1 MTPAVPSPDPRRLAS
16 SGLGVLLC
24 AFTLVEVNYPLLAP
38 QSRLAFFA
46 LVGLTLC
53 FLNVPLHPALKDDRR
68 ARAGDL
74 VLALL
79 AAGCCGY
86 VVVQTDPLFAA
97 WWIDGQALGNRAG
110 FETAFDTA
118 VGLLGLLLVIEAARR
133 ALGLALPLL
142 AAAFVLYALFGA
154 AFPDWL
160 FPHRGYTVPR
170 IVAQTFLHSQGIFGV
185 ALNVMFTYVFLFVI
199 FGAFLEAT
207 GATRFIVAF
216 AQRVFG
222 RSSGGPAKV
231 AVLSSGLMGSL
242 SGSAVANTATTGTF
256 TIPMM
261 RSAGFRPVTAAGV
274 QAAASSGGALMPPVM
289 GAGAYMMLEIVDPPV
304 TYLEIVRAALVPA
317 LLYYLSLLLIVHFHA
332 RRTSIAPAAATG
344 GRAPRRDEPIAPA
357 GATAGRA
364 PRRDEPIA
372 PADAAGGR
380 APRRDESIAPAAAA
394 DLPAAGGGGTA
405 GATASRPTREAGRA
419 PAPAAGG
426 GTAAAAETSRAA
438 GIVFGAALGSL
449 VLFLILGYTA
459 FRAVTLSLAV
469 IVAVSSASPATRLD
483 PRRTIAGLA
492 AAARGVV
499 PLVAAAACV
508 GIIIGIV
515 TLTGVGTRLPATII
529 PLAEQSLF
537 LALVLIMISSIV
549 LGMGLPSAV
558 CYLLMATLIGPVLG
572 DLGVIPLAAHLF
584 IFYFGMM
591 SMVTPPVALAA
602 YAASSIAGTR
612 IMPTGLAAFRFALV
626 GFTLPYMFVYRPELL
641 MLTAS
646 GDPAGW
652 LEMLPP
658 VAIATLGVVCFAA
671 GIAGQLRQPLGPGLR
686 LAVFG
691 AAGLLLAPG
700 PTLELAGLGVPL
712 FDVAGVA
719 LFGAVL
725 AANRPAA

>member
-1 MTPAVPSPDPRRLAS
+1 MTPESPPARDVRLLVS
-16 SGLGVLLC
+16 GGLGVLLC

-53 FLNVPLHPALKDDRR
+53 FLNVPLHPSLKDNPR
-68 ARAGDL
+68 ARASD
-74 VLALL
+74 VLL
-79 AAGCCGY
+79 AGLAALCCGY
-86 VVVQTDPLFAA
+86 IVIQTDPLFDG
-97 WWIDGQALGNRAG
+97 WWVDGQTLGNRAG
-110 FETAFDTA
+110 FETAYDTA
-118 VGLLGLLLVIEAARR
+118 IGLLGLLLVIEAARR

-142 AAAFVLYALFGA
+142 AGAFILYALFGS

-170 IVAQTFLHSQGIFGV
+170 VVAQTFLHSQGIFGV

-207 GATRFIVAF
+207 GATRFIVDF
-216 AQRVFG
+216 AERVFG

-261 RSAGFRPVTAAGV
+261 RSAGFQPVTAAGV

-304 TYLEIVRAALVPA
+304 TYLEIIRAALIPA
-317 LLYYLSLLLIVHFHA
+317 LLYYLSLILIVHFHA
-332 RRTSIAPAAATG
+332 KRVAIAAAPGEAAPTG
-344 GRAPRRDEPIAPA
+344 SDTPE
-357 GATAGRA
+357 
-364 PRRDEPIA
+364 
-372 PADAAGGR
+372 AAVR
-380 APRRDESIAPAAAA
+380 
-394 DLPAAGGGGTA
+394 
-405 GATASRPTREAGRA
+405 
-419 PAPAAGG
+419 
-426 GTAAAAETSRAA
+426 SRAA
-438 GIVFGAALGSL
+438 GAVFGSALGSL
-449 VLFLILGYTA
+449 ILFLVLGYTA
-459 FRAVTLSLAV
+459 FRAVTLSLVV
-469 IVAVSSASPATRLD
+469 IVAVSSLHKATRLD
-483 PRRTIAGLA
+483 WRFTMVSLVT
-492 AAARGVV
+492 AARGVV

-508 GIIIGIV
+508 GIIIGVV
-515 TLTGVGTRLPATII
+515 TLTGIGTRLPATII

-572 DLGVIPLAAHLF
+572 NLGVIPLAAHLF

-626 GFTLPYMFVYRPELL
+626 GFTLPYMFIYRPELL
-641 MLTAS
+641 MLTPSGEPAS
-646 GDPAGW
+646 W
-652 LEMLPP
+652 LAMLLP
-658 VAIATLGVVCFAA
+658 VAIATLGVTCFAA
-671 GIAGQLRQPLGPGLR
+671 GIAGQLSRPLGLGLR
-686 LAVFG
+686 LAVFA

-700 PTLELAGLGVPL
+700 PTAALGGIDLAI
-712 FDVAGVA
+712 FDVAGVI
-719 LFGAVL
+719 LFCVVL
-725 AANRPAA
+725 AANRRSG

>member
-1 MTPAVPSPDPRRLAS
+1 MSPDHPPRDTRRLVS

-46 LVGLTLC
+46 LVGLALC
-53 FLNVPLHPALKDDRR
+53 FLNVPIHPSLKEHPR

-79 AAGCCGY
+79 AACCCGY
-86 VVVQTDPLFAA
+86 IVVQTDPLFEA

-118 VGLLGLLLVIEAARR
+118 IGLAGLLLVIEAARR

-142 AAAFVLYALFGA
+142 AAAFLLYALFGA

-160 FPHRGYTVPR
+160 FPHRGYSVPR

-207 GATRFIVAF
+207 GATRFIVDF

-289 GAGAYMMLEIVDPPV
+289 GAGAYMMLEIVEPPV
-304 TYLEIVRAALVPA
+304 TYLEIIRAALIPA
-317 LLYYLSLLLIVHFHA
+317 ILYYLSLLLIVHLHA
-332 RRTSIAPAAATG
+332 RRMSLATEGAAGDPAAAG
-344 GRAPRRDEPIAPA
+344 A
-357 GATAGRA
+357 GAGG
-364 PRRDEPIA
+364 
-372 PADAAGGR
+372 DAA
-380 APRRDESIAPAAAA
+380 I
-394 DLPAAGGGGTA
+394 
-405 GATASRPTREAGRA
+405 
-419 PAPAAGG
+419 
-426 GTAAAAETSRAA
+426 SRAA

-449 VLFLILGYTA
+449 ILFLILGYTA
-459 FRAVTLSLAV
+459 FRAVTLSLV
-469 IVAVSSASPATRLD
+469 TIVVTSSFSPATRLD
-483 PRRTIAGLA
+483 PRRTLTGLV

-537 LALVLIMISSIV
+537 LALVLIMVSSII

-572 DLGVIPLAAHLF
+572 NLGVIPLAAHLF

-612 IMPTGLAAFRFALV
+612 IMPTAVAAFRFALV
-626 GFTLPYMFVYRPELL
+626 GFTLPYMFIYRPELL

-646 GDPAGW
+646 GEPAGW
-652 LEMLPP
+652 LEMLFP
-658 VAIATLGVVCFAA
+658 VAIATLGVTCFAA
-671 GIAGQLRQPLGPGLR
+671 GIAGQLRRPLGLGLR

-691 AAGLLLAPG
+691 AAALLLAPG
-700 PTLELAGLGVPL
+700 PAVSVAGLGVPI
-712 FDVAGVA
+712 FDVAGIA
-719 LFGAVL
+719 LFGGVL
-725 AANRPAA
+725 AANRGSG

>member
-1 MTPAVPSPDPRRLAS
+1 MSG
-16 SGLGVLLC
+16 GLGVLLC
-24 AFTLVEVNYPLLAP
+24 AFTLLEVNYPLLAP

-46 LVGLTLC
+46 LVGLALC
-53 FLNVPLHPALKDDRR
+53 FLNIPAHPRLKDHPR

-74 VLALL
+74 VLAFL
-79 AAGCCGY
+79 AVCCCGY
-86 VVVQTDPLFAA
+86 IVVQTDPIFEA

-110 FETAFDTA
+110 FETALDTLI
-118 VGLLGLLLVIEAARR
+118 GLAGLLLVVEAARR

-142 AAAFVLYALFGA
+142 AGAFILYALFGA

-160 FPHRGYTVPR
+160 FPHRGYSIPR
-170 IVAQTFLHSQGIFGV
+170 VVAQTFLHSQGIFGV

-207 GATRFIVAF
+207 GATRFIVDF

-261 RSAGFRPVTAAGV
+261 RSAGFQPVTAAGV

-304 TYLEIVRAALVPA
+304 TYLEIIRAALIPA
-317 LLYYLSLLLIVHFHA
+317 ILYYLSLLLIVHFHA
-332 RRTSIAPAAATG
+332 RRMSITGTGAPAEPVAAPAAT
-344 GRAPRRDEPIAPA
+344 RD
-357 GATAGRA
+357 T
-364 PRRDEPIA
+364 
-372 PADAAGGR
+372 
-380 APRRDESIAPAAAA
+380 
-394 DLPAAGGGGTA
+394 
-405 GATASRPTREAGRA
+405 
-419 PAPAAGG
+419 
-426 GTAAAAETSRAA
+426 RAA
-438 GIVFGAALGSL
+438 GIVFFTALGSL
-449 VLFLILGYTA
+449 ILFLILGYTA
-459 FRAVTLSLAV
+459 FRAVTLSLVA
-469 IVAVSSASPATRLD
+469 IVLVSSIDPATRLD
-483 PRRTIAGLA
+483 PRRTLTGLVN
-492 AAARGVV
+492 AARGVV

-537 LALVLIMISSIV
+537 LALVLIMVSSII

-572 DLGVIPLAAHLF
+572 NLGVIPLAAHLF

-612 IMPTGLAAFRFALV
+612 IMPTGIAAFRFALV
-626 GFTLPYMFVYRPELL
+626 GFTLPYMFIYRPELL
-641 MLTAS
+641 MLTAT
-646 GDPAGW
+646 GAPAG
-652 LEMLPP
+652 LLDMLLP
-658 VAIATLGVVCFAA
+658 VAIATLGVTCFAA
-671 GIAGQLRQPLGPGLR
+671 GIAGQFRHPLTLGLR

-700 PTLELAGLGVPL
+700 PTLTAAGVGVPV

-719 LFGAVL
+719 LAGAVL
-725 AANRPAA
+725 AANRPSGALRR

>member
-1 MTPAVPSPDPRRLAS
+1 MPDTRGPRDLRLAVS
-16 SGLGVLLC
+16 GGLGVLLC
-24 AFTLVEVNYPLLAP
+24 AFTLLEVNYPLLAP

-46 LVGLTLC
+46 LVGLAIC
-53 FLNVPLHPALKDDRR
+53 FLNIPVHPRLKDDPR

-74 VLALL
+74 VLAVL
-79 AAGCCGY
+79 AACCCGY
-86 VVVQTDPLFAA
+86 IVVQTDPIFDA
-97 WWIDGQALGNRAG
+97 WWIDGQTLGNRAG
-110 FETAFDTA
+110 FETALDTTI
-118 VGLLGLLLVIEAARR
+118 GLLGLLLVIEAARR

-142 AAAFVLYALFGA
+142 AGTFILYALFGA

-160 FPHRGYTVPR
+160 FPHRGYSIPR
-170 IVAQTFLHSQGIFGV
+170 VVAQTFLHSQGIFGV

-207 GATRFIVAF
+207 GATRFIVDF

-261 RSAGFRPVTAAGV
+261 RSAGFQPVTAAGV

-304 TYLEIVRAALVPA
+304 TYLEIIRAALIPA
-317 LLYYLSLLLIVHFHA
+317 ILYYLSLLLIVHFHA
-332 RRTSIAPAAATG
+332 RRMSI
-344 GRAPRRDEPIAPA
+344 
-357 GATAGRA
+357 
-364 PRRDEPIA
+364 
-372 PADAAGGR
+372 AAGG
-380 APRRDESIAPAAAA
+380 APAEPAAAA
-394 DLPAAGGGGTA
+394 
-405 GATASRPTREAGRA
+405 S
-419 PAPAAGG
+419 
-426 GTAAAAETSRAA
+426 ETGSTRAA
-438 GIVFGAALGSL
+438 GIVFFTALGSL
-449 VLFLILGYTA
+449 ILFLILGYTA
-459 FRAVTLSLAV
+459 FRAVTLSLVA
-469 IVAVSSASPATRLD
+469 IVLVSSLNPATRLD
-483 PRRTIAGLA
+483 PRRTLTGLVN
-492 AAARGVV
+492 AARGVV

-537 LALVLIMISSIV
+537 LALVLIMVSSII

-572 DLGVIPLAAHLF
+572 NLGVIPLAAHLF

-612 IMPTGLAAFRFALV
+612 IMPTGIAAFRFALV
-626 GFTLPYMFVYRPELL
+626 GFTLPYMFIYRPELL
-641 MLTAS
+641 MLTAT
-646 GDPAGW
+646 GEPAGW
-652 LEMLPP
+652 LDMLLP
-658 VAIATLGVVCFAA
+658 VAIATLGVTCFAA
-671 GIAGQLRQPLGPGLR
+671 GIAGQFRHPLSLGLR
-686 LAVFG
+686 LAVFA

-700 PTLELAGLGVPL
+700 PTLSAAGVGVPIFDVVGVVLAGG
-712 FDVAGVA
+712 
-719 LFGAVL
+719 VL
-725 AANRPAA
+725 AANRPSA

>member
-1 MTPAVPSPDPRRLAS
+1 MTPDNPPPRDLRLLT
-16 SGLGVLLC
+16 SGTLGVLLC
-24 AFTLVEVNYPLLAP
+24 VFTLVEVNYPLLAP

-53 FLNVPLHPALKDDRR
+53 FLNVPIHPSLKDDPR
-68 ARAGDL
+68 ARAGDV
-74 VLALL
+74 VLAVL
-79 AAGCCGY
+79 AAVCCGY
-86 VVVQTDPLFAA
+86 IVVQTDPLFAA
-97 WWIDGQALGNRAG
+97 WWVDGQTLGNRAG
-110 FETAFDTA
+110 FETVFDTA
-118 VGLLGLLLVIEAARR
+118 IGLLGLLLVIEAARR

-142 AAAFVLYALFGA
+142 AAAFILYALFGS

-160 FPHRGYTVPR
+160 FPHRGYTIPR
-170 IVAQTFLHSQGIFGV
+170 VVAQTFLHSQGIFGV
-185 ALNVMFTYVFLFVI
+185 ALSVMFTYVFLFVI

-207 GATRFIVAF
+207 GATRFIVDF
-216 AQRVFG
+216 AERVFG

-261 RSAGFRPVTAAGV
+261 RSAGFQPVTAAGV

-304 TYLEIVRAALVPA
+304 TYLEIIRAALIPA
-317 LLYYLSLLLIVHFHA
+317 LLYYLSLILIVHFHA
-332 RRTSIAPAAATG
+332 RRMSIATAGAPAAAPPDSDS
-344 GRAPRRDEPIAPA
+344 ADS
-357 GATAGRA
+357 TAM
-364 PRRDEPIA
+364 
-372 PADAAGGR
+372 
-380 APRRDESIAPAAAA
+380 
-394 DLPAAGGGGTA
+394 
-405 GATASRPTREAGRA
+405 
-419 PAPAAGG
+419 
-426 GTAAAAETSRAA
+426 SRAA
-438 GIVFGAALGSL
+438 GIVFASALGSL
-449 VLFLILGYTA
+449 ILFLVLGYTA
-459 FRAVTLSLAV
+459 FRAVTLSLVA
-469 IVAVSSASPATRLD
+469 IVAVSSLNKETRLD
-483 PRRTIAGLA
+483 WRSTLRGLA
-492 AAARGVV
+492 NAARGVV

-572 DLGVIPLAAHLF
+572 NLGVIPLAAHLF

-612 IMPTGLAAFRFALV
+612 IMPTALAAFKFALV
-626 GFTLPYMFVYRPELL
+626 GFTLPYMFIYRPELL

-646 GDPAGW
+646 GETAGW
-652 LEMLPP
+652 LEMLLP
-658 VAIATLGVVCFAA
+658 VAIATLGVTCFAA
-671 GIAGQLRQPLGPGLR
+671 GIAGQLRHPLGLGLR

-691 AAGLLLAPG
+691 AAALLLAPG
-700 PTLELAGLGVPL
+700 PSLNLAGIGVPL

-725 AANRPAA
+725 AANREAK

>member
-1 MTPAVPSPDPRRLAS
+1 MPDTRGPRDLRLAVS
-16 SGLGVLLC
+16 GGLGVLLC
-24 AFTLVEVNYPLLAP
+24 AFTLLEVNYPLLAP

-46 LVGLTLC
+46 LVGLAIC
-53 FLNVPLHPALKDDRR
+53 FLNIPVHPRLKDDPR

-74 VLALL
+74 VLAVL
-79 AAGCCGY
+79 AACCCGY
-86 VVVQTDPLFAA
+86 IVVQTDPIFDA
-97 WWIDGQALGNRAG
+97 WWIDGQTLGNRAG
-110 FETAFDTA
+110 FETALDTTI
-118 VGLLGLLLVIEAARR
+118 GLLGLLLVIEAARR

-142 AAAFVLYALFGA
+142 AGTFILYALFGA

-160 FPHRGYTVPR
+160 FPHRGYSIPR
-170 IVAQTFLHSQGIFGV
+170 VVAQTFLHSQGIFGV

-207 GATRFIVAF
+207 GATRFIVDF

-261 RSAGFRPVTAAGV
+261 RSAGFQPVTAAGV

-304 TYLEIVRAALVPA
+304 TYLEIIRAALIPA
-317 LLYYLSLLLIVHFHA
+317 ILYYLSLLLIVHFHA
-332 RRTSIAPAAATG
+332 RRMSI
-344 GRAPRRDEPIAPA
+344 
-357 GATAGRA
+357 
-364 PRRDEPIA
+364 
-372 PADAAGGR
+372 AAGGG
-380 APRRDESIAPAAAA
+380 APAEPAAAA
-394 DLPAAGGGGTA
+394 
-405 GATASRPTREAGRA
+405 S
-419 PAPAAGG
+419 
-426 GTAAAAETSRAA
+426 ETGSTRAA
-438 GIVFGAALGSL
+438 GIVFFTALGSL
-449 VLFLILGYTA
+449 ILFLILGYTA
-459 FRAVTLSLAV
+459 FRAVTLSLVA
-469 IVAVSSASPATRLD
+469 IVLVSSLNPATRLD
-483 PRRTIAGLA
+483 PRRTLTGLVN
-492 AAARGVV
+492 AARGVV

-537 LALVLIMISSIV
+537 LALVLIMVSSII

-572 DLGVIPLAAHLF
+572 NLGVIPLAAHLF

-612 IMPTGLAAFRFALV
+612 IMPTGIAAFRFALV
-626 GFTLPYMFVYRPELL
+626 GFTLPYMFIYRPELL
-641 MLTAS
+641 MLTAT
-646 GDPAGW
+646 GEPAGW
-652 LEMLPP
+652 LDMLLP
-658 VAIATLGVVCFAA
+658 VAIATLGVTCFAA
-671 GIAGQLRQPLGPGLR
+671 GIAGQFRHPLSLGLR
-686 LAVFG
+686 LAVFA

-700 PTLELAGLGVPL
+700 PTLSAAGVGVPIFDVVGVVLAGG
-712 FDVAGVA
+712 
-719 LFGAVL
+719 VL
-725 AANRPAA
+725 AANRPSA